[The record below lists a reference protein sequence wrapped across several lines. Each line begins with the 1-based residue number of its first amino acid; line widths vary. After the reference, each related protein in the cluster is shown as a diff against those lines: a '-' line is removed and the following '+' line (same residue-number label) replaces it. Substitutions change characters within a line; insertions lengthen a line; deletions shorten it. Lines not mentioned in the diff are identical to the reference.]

1 MTSPS
6 TNHSTRPS
14 ALPGAPSP
22 AGPAAQSNYYRPGRL
37 IRALRFGLTA
47 SQRLWP
53 ALGVRAAYRLFGT
66 PLPPKW
72 LYRGQG
78 PGAEWRR
85 EGWAFENASVGI
97 YHLAA
102 QDSGAESAPVVLLV
116 HGWGGHAGQMLPL
129 AQAVADAGWRPVL
142 LELPAHGRSAGTLS
156 NSAQFARA
164 IAYVAARLAAD
175 GHALHA
181 AVAHSLGAN
190 GLALAAAR
198 GLPAERLVLL
208 APPASP
214 REYTR
219 YFAHTFGLS
228 EATRLAMQRLFEGR
242 EGVLMPQL
250 EPAAV
255 GPRIAQPTLIV
266 HDRDDRVNGFADA
279 QAYRDAIRGARLVA
293 TQGLG
298 HRRILKAPEVLAQVL
313 RFLAGPV
320 R

>member
-1 MTSPS
+1 MTSTS
-6 TNHSTRPS
+6 TPT
-14 ALPGAPSP
+14 
-22 AGPAAQSNYYRPGRL
+22 AGHAAQSNYYKPSRTM
-37 IRALRFGLTA
+37 RALRFGLTT

-85 EGWAFENASVGI
+85 EGWAFEDASVGI

-129 AQAVADAGWRPVL
+129 AQAVAAAGLRPVL
-142 LELPAHGRSAGTLS
+142 LELPAHGRSAGTMS
-156 NSAQFARA
+156 NSPQFARA
-164 IAYVAARLAAD
+164 IAYVTARLAAD
-175 GHALHA
+175 GHALRA

-198 GLPAERLVLL
+198 GLSAERLVLL

-219 YFAHTFGLS
+219 YFAHTFGLN
-228 EATRLAMQRLFEGR
+228 EATRLSMQRLFESR

-266 HDRDDRVNGFADA
+266 HDRDDRVNRFADA
-279 QAYRDAIRGARLVA
+279 EAYRDAIAGARLVA
-293 TQGLG
+293 TQGWG
-298 HRRILKAPEVLAQVL
+298 HRRILKEAEVLAQVT
-313 RFLAGPV
+313 RFVAAD
-320 R
+320 

>member
-1 MTSPS
+1 MTSTS
-6 TNHSTRPS
+6 T
-14 ALPGAPSP
+14 P
-22 AGPAAQSNYYRPGRL
+22 AAGHAAQSNYYKPSRTM
-37 IRALRFGLTA
+37 RALRFGLTT

-85 EGWAFENASVGI
+85 EGWAFEDASVGI

-116 HGWGGHAGQMLPL
+116 HGWGGHAGQMLLL
-129 AQAVADAGWRPVL
+129 AQAVAAAGLRPVL
-142 LELPAHGRSAGTLS
+142 LELPAHGRSAGTMS
-156 NSAQFARA
+156 NSPQFARA
-164 IAYVAARLAAD
+164 IAYVTARLAAD
-175 GHALHA
+175 GHALRA

-219 YFAHTFGLS
+219 YFAHTFGLN
-228 EATRLAMQRLFEGR
+228 EATRLSMQRLFESR

-266 HDRDDRVNGFADA
+266 HDRDDRVNRFADA
-279 QAYRDAIRGARLVA
+279 EAYRDAIAGARLVA
-293 TQGLG
+293 TQGWG
-298 HRRILKAPEVLAQVL
+298 HRRILKEAEVLAQVT
-313 RFLAGPV
+313 RFVAAD
-320 R
+320 

>member
-1 MTSPS
+1 MTGTS
-6 TNHSTRPS
+6 TS
-14 ALPGAPSP
+14 AAGHAAP
-22 AGPAAQSNYYRPGRL
+22 SNYYRPGRL
-37 IRALRFGLTA
+37 LRALRFGLTT

-85 EGWAFENASVGI
+85 EAWAFEDASVGI

-129 AQAVADAGWRPVL
+129 AQAVAAAGLRPVL
-142 LELPAHGRSAGTLS
+142 LELPAHGRSAGTMS
-156 NSAQFARA
+156 NSPQFARA

-175 GHALHA
+175 GHALRA

-228 EATRLAMQRLFEGR
+228 EATRLAMQRRLESR
-242 EGVLMPQL
+242 EGVLMAQL

-266 HDRDDRVNGFADA
+266 HDREDRVNRFADA
-279 QAYRDAIRGARLVA
+279 EAYRDAIGSARLVA
-293 TQGLG
+293 TQGWG
-298 HRRILKAPEVLAQVL
+298 HRRILKEAAVLAHV
-313 RFLAGPV
+313 AGFVTSPAS
-320 R
+320 

>member
-1 MTSPS
+1 M
-6 TNHSTRPS
+6 
-14 ALPGAPSP
+14 
-22 AGPAAQSNYYRPGRL
+22 
-37 IRALRFGLTA
+37 RALRLGLA
-47 SQRLWP
+47 AAQRLWP

-72 LYRGQG
+72 LQRGQG

-85 EGWAFENASVGI
+85 EAWPFEDASVGI

-102 QDSGAESAPVVLLV
+102 QDSGAESPPVVLLV

-129 AQAVADAGWRPVL
+129 AQAVAAAGLRPVL
-142 LELPAHGRSAGTLS
+142 LELPAHGRSAGAMS
-156 NSAQFARA
+156 NAPQFARA
-164 IAYVAARLAAD
+164 IGYVAARLKAD
-175 GHALHA
+175 GHALRA
-181 AVAHSLGAN
+181 ALAHSLGAN
-190 GLALAAAR
+190 GLALAAAQ

-228 EATRLAMQRLFEGR
+228 EATRLAMQQRFESR
-242 EGVLMPQL
+242 EGILMAQL

-266 HDRDDRVNGFADA
+266 HDRDDRVNRFADA
-279 QAYRDAIRGARLVA
+279 EAYRDAMADARLVA

-298 HRRILKAPEVLAQVL
+298 HRRILQAPQVLAQVT
-313 RFLAGPV
+313 RFLMHA
-320 R
+320 